1 VLGRSTVKLSPPRKK
16 RNFVCGKLTKSFPFF
31 FLNKKH
37 CEYPFYKT
45 AALYFSP
52 FSKGH
57 WCEMYNKRER
67 WWSSLWIKK
76 KRGPYHQSK
85 HFSCFLEIWSGLWI
99 CFIDWSFFF
108 PFLDAGGNH
117 VYNIAEGEHVLFT
130 YYIRQRDLLL
140 LILIYSNHASRRV
153 KKNTD
158 ILNFF
163 IFSYIFST
171 LIE

>member
-1 VLGRSTVKLSPPRKK
+1 M
-16 RNFVCGKLTKSFPFF
+16 
-31 FLNKKH
+31 NKKKTGAISSVKTFLLFSRDM
-37 CEYPFYKT
+37 EWPVNLFYR
-45 AALYFSP
+45 LI
-52 FSKGH
+52 
-57 WCEMYNKRER
+57 
-67 WWSSLWIKK
+67 L
-76 KRGPYHQSK
+76 
-85 HFSCFLEIWSGLWI
+85 
-99 CFIDWSFFF
+99 FF